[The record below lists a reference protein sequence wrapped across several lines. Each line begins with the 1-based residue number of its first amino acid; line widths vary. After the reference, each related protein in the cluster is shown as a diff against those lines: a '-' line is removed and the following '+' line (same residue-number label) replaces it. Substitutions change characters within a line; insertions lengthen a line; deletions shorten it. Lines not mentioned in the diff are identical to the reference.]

1 MIDDILRG
9 ALKGGN
15 KAMAAEVTEVVAKQ
29 QARQQALKIGP
40 RVPKHIFE
48 VDKVSDNFSE
58 FLNKPIRRNDDK
70 IYPKEAGAKYLQEAK
85 DYWDI
90 HRTFAGFKR
99 YIDPDTGVA
108 THRIKDNSTFLKS
121 GQRAAKPK
129 RLDNDL
135 IERERRLSWER
146 EQTLGPT
153 GRDEFVHHKTPLGF
167 IDRVAAGLNA
177 ADRREFYEYVHG
189 SERWPSL
196 KVGNEAENLVGK
208 VGDEAF
214 HPVHVQVHELIKMA
228 GLDGDKIDFTGATM
242 AQRFDFLDEVAPI
255 LDQIDEYIFNQRMAD
270 QFADQR
276 VMGPAMKGQKQAG
289 ERLYEPFTQTY

>member
-1 MIDDILRG
+1 MIDDILSG

-15 KAMAAEVTEVVAKQ
+15 KAMAAEVTEVVAKK

-58 FLNKPIRRNDDK
+58 FLNKPRPKASNIIEDPVEAKAYKKAGQDYYRENQSLAGYPFYKDKVSGETTHYLKSNSEFNKDGSLRVKAVKLSERDARTARRN
-70 IYPKEAGAKYLQEAK
+70 Q
-85 DYWDI
+85 
-90 HRTFAGFKR
+90 
-99 YIDPDTGVA
+99 
-108 THRIKDNSTFLKS
+108 
-121 GQRAAKPK
+121 
-129 RLDNDL
+129 
-135 IERERRLSWER
+135 WEE

-153 GRDEFVHHKTPLGF
+153 GRDTFVHHKTPLGF

-177 ADRREFYEYVHG
+177 ADRRKFYEYVHG
-189 SERWPSL
+189 SDRWPSL
-196 KVGNEAENLVGK
+196 KVGNEAENLVGL

-228 GLDGDKIDFTGATM
+228 GLDGDKVDFTGATM
-242 AQRFDFLDEVAPI
+242 KQRFDFLDEVAPI